1 MAVINSHLSLRIV
14 NWDVA
19 HATRRLTQRPWK
31 ADAFIKDVVGR
42 FVTNRR
48 CDKTKT
54 PLSIVRLIQH
64 SQEFKELMKTNI
76 DNMGKQQVGHRV
88 CNFQFAAH
96 RYDSVSKPIG
106 RAVHHFRALLTTA
119 TQIANLRTD
128 SSAQTAVSF
137 LAWLNSERAI
147 QLAMVADAASHA
159 MLLTRLADNEKM
171 RTEEFA
177 WRLEEFLCKMKMLF
191 IDTEC
196 QRFGYVQ
203 YILKVLEDPMLI
215 YVRGQPKVLGKTG
228 GVSHLL
234 TACCD
239 RMACWIKLCESVA
252 RAEFPHFG
260 ILAAFSV
267 FRLRDD
273 EDADAGETDGRISR
287 KLQRLAKFT
296 KVNFEDL
303 SAQHNDLYQRAA
315 VAKRMEAN
323 MSNFTAWKQT
333 VKRATS
339 RDVGRGGVAV
349 DAILPIL
356 DMWVGWSC
364 SSSGVEQMIASIDRL
379 LDKHSN
385 NLVDDRTQD
394 LLILC
399 HDKLSP
405 EDEKAMLAGARSH
418 WTTQFGTSRRHQK
431 RHFCAGVRRV
441 GGDLTVEKN
450 WIKKIT
456 KDVHRKLKSWLP
468 SKAKGVDDRL
478 NERSK
483 RKWTPSMDAEVDF
496 QNQKRFKRLV
506 HASHVGL
513 ADAKDSN
520 RPSQFEAQRSI
531 VEKAEVKAAR
541 NLSKIE
547 ERRSQAKTT
556 GRIHCE
562 PFQQIRGMKLYV
574 DANIA
579 DRDKVVKE
587 VVHQRAEATT
597 SRHNASAFV
606 CEDIAKPGQRVE
618 LIAIFRGVRVM
629 SPEFL
634 MTRGQKGVQVCYH
647 AAGPML
653 TTGTGLKLTHRFICL
668 GGGGSMVVEW

>member
-1 MAVINSHLSLRIV
+1 MAVIHSHLSTIRIV

-19 HATRRLTQRPWK
+19 HATRRLTQRPWQ
-31 ADAFIKDVVGR
+31 ADTFIKDVVGM
-42 FVTNRR
+42 FVTNRQ
-48 CDKTKT
+48 CDRTKT
-54 PLSIVRLIQH
+54 PLSIIRLIQN
-64 SQEFKELMKTNI
+64 SQEFRDLMKTNI
-76 DNMGKQQVGHRV
+76 DKLGKQQVGHRV

-128 SSAQTAVSF
+128 LSARFAASF
-137 LAWLNSERAI
+137 LSWLNSERAL

-159 MLLTRLADNEKM
+159 ILLTRLADNEKM

-191 IDTEC
+191 VDTEC

-203 YILKVLEDPMLI
+203 YIMKVLEDPMLI

-228 GVSHLL
+228 GVGHLL

-267 FRLRDD
+267 FRLRD
-273 EDADAGETDGRISR
+273 EDDAGTGESVGQTSR
-287 KLQRLAKFT
+287 KLKRLAKFS
-296 KVNFEDL
+296 KVQFEDL

-315 VAKRMEAN
+315 VAKRLEAN
-323 MSNFTAWKQT
+323 MSNFTAWRKT
-333 VKRATS
+333 VERATS
-339 RDVGRGGVAV
+339 RAVGRGGVTV

-364 SSSGVEQMIASIDRL
+364 SSSGVEQMIASVDRL
-379 LDKHSN
+379 LGKHSN
-385 NLVDDRTQD
+385 NLCDDRTQD

-405 EDEKAMLAGARSH
+405 EDERAMLAGARSH
-418 WTTQFGTSRRHQK
+418 WTKHFGKARHHQK
-431 RHFCAGVRRV
+431 RHFLAGVRRV

-450 WIKKIT
+450 WIEKNT
-456 KDVHRKLKSWLP
+456 KDVHRNLKSWLP
-468 SKAKGVDDRL
+468 LAAKGVDNRL

-483 RKWTPSMDAEVDF
+483 RKWTPSMDAEVAF
-496 QNQKRFKRLV
+496 QDKKRFKRLV

-513 ADAKDSN
+513 ADARDSDN
-520 RPSQFEAQRSI
+520 PGQFEEKRLAL
-531 VEKAEVKAAR
+531 EKAEVNAAH
-541 NLSKIE
+541 NLSKVE

-556 GRIHCE
+556 GRLRCE
-562 PFQQIRGMKLYV
+562 PFQPIRGMKLFV
-574 DANIA
+574 DGNIA
-579 DRDKVVKE
+579 DRNKVVNE
-587 VVHQRAEATT
+587 VVRQRAEATS
-597 SRHNASAFV
+597 SRDSASAFV
-606 CEDIAKPGQRVE
+606 CEDVAKPGQRVE
-618 LIAIFRGVRVM
+618 LIAIVRGVRVM

-634 MTRGQKGVQVCYH
+634 MTRGQKGVQMCYH
-647 AAGPML
+647 AAGSMS
-653 TTGTGLKLTHRFICL
+653 TTGTGLKLTHRFTCL
-668 GGGGSMVVEW
+668 GGGDSINGC